1 MSGLNLA
8 KKVGLDLHEC
18 KTFSERLEC
27 PAAELEKFLREKLSD
42 GIFVAWRIESVVW
55 GKFVDKNFSLPNN
68 QSPNFDDWLECRFFN
83 AHEEIHLKRLG
94 EKFFGRYVRDEDGT
108 GTFYADSFAR
118 LWGENVSSENGFITL
133 RDERRKISMTLPC
146 DDDGKKFY
154 GLLTRNYI
162 DSDVDEKNP
171 DKSTGLSGYV
181 DYRFVAIESADLDG
195 D

>member
-27 PAAELEKFLREKLSD
+27 SAAELEKFLREKISD
-42 GIFVAWRIESVVW
+42 GIFVAWQIQSVVW
-55 GKFVDKNFSLPNN
+55 GKIGDENFLANVDDL
-68 QSPNFDDWLECRFFN
+68 LEIRLFN
-83 AHEEIHLKRLG
+83 RREEIHLKRLG

-118 LWGENVSSENGFITL
+118 LWGENISSENGFITL

-146 DDDGKKFY
+146 DDGKKFY

-181 DYRFVAIESADLDG
+181 DYRFVAIEPADWDG

>member
-8 KKVGLDLHEC
+8 KKVGLELHKC

-27 PAAELEKFLREKLSD
+27 SAAELEKILREKISD
-42 GIFVAWRIESVVW
+42 GIFVAWQIQSIVW
-55 GKFVDKNFSLPNN
+55 GKISDENFLPNVE
-68 QSPNFDDWLECRFFN
+68 DLLEIRLFN
-83 AHEEIHLKRLG
+83 RREEIHFKRAG
-94 EKFFGRYVRDEDGT
+94 EKFIGRYVRDDDGT

-118 LWGENVSSENGFITL
+118 LWGEKISSTNGYITL

-154 GLLTRNYI
+154 GLTTRNYI
-162 DSDVDEKNP
+162 GSDNA
-171 DKSTGLSGYV
+171 TGLSGYV
-181 DYRFVAIESADLDG
+181 DYRFVAIESAWDG